1 LLKWVGKWA
10 FRTKNTLPL
19 FFSQHSSGQNMSR
32 QTTCCL
38 YQQRTFMF
46 FFLEKIK
53 RPPLKDIIKI
63 KQVLGACEL
72 GLDGSR
78 TWAISFKSLNTLGQQ
93 TNVSRLFFSMFYF

>member
-1 LLKWVGKWA
+1 MLSLS
-10 FRTKNTLPL
+10 TKDIYV
-19 FFSQHSSGQNMSR
+19 F
-32 QTTCCL
+32 
-38 YQQRTFMF
+38 F

-78 TWAISFKSLNTLGQQ
+78 AWAGWLTRLGY
-93 TNVSRLFFSMFYF
+93 FF